1 MYYIDCPNCV
11 GDSYEKI
18 NRSEIRG
25 IPSSVKSVSLSA
37 CTGAHFFSLVLEFY
51 CFLSSVSII
60 LRHSCSDTHRR
71 KRKRGVV
78 ELVEQFALR
87 LKISKFW

>member
-1 MYYIDCPNCV
+1 MYYIDCPNRV

-37 CTGAHFFSLVLEFY
+37 CTGAHCFCILVLFWSSIVFCLLFLLFY
-51 CFLSSVSII
+51 VIRAPIHTEGNGSAES
-60 LRHSCSDTHRR
+60 
-71 KRKRGVV
+71 
-78 ELVEQFALR
+78 
-87 LKISKFW
+87 